1 MAEPNR
7 ANPQPPQGRAALD
20 DVAAKHQGA
29 LEALRQSEER
39 FRVALRNSH
48 ITVFNQDRELRY
60 TWIYNSQPK
69 TPAEDLLGRADADLW
84 PPEEAARHIQIKRR
98 VMETG
103 AGEFQEVR
111 LPTGGDTYYYD
122 LTVEPLR
129 DAAGA
134 VIGITGAASD
144 VTERKRMEESLHAMT
159 MVDDLTGVYNRRGFL
174 TLAEQQLKVA
184 RRSKRP
190 VILLYLDVDN
200 LKRVNDT
207 LGHNEGDILL
217 SRAAIV
223 LRRSFREADVLARIG
238 GDEFAVLAAEATPES
253 IETPLRRLRSNLD
266 ADNASWMPPTALCSA
281 PAWPATTPPTRARSK
296 NSSARPTAICTT
308 ASARNIPPRTAD
320 VWNPRNTGRQGLF
333 GGLSGITG
341 IFC

>member
-1 MAEPNR
+1 VALFDSHRMEISMKEPNP
-7 ANPQPPQGRAALD
+7 ANPQSPEGRATLD
-20 DVAAKHQGA
+20 AVSAKHQVA
-29 LEALRQSEER
+29 VEALRQSEER

-60 TWIYNSQPK
+60 TWIYNAQPK
-69 TPAEDLLGRADADLW
+69 SPAEDMLGRTDADLW
-84 PPEEAARHIQIKRR
+84 PPEEAARLLQIKRR
-98 VMETG
+98 VMHTG

-134 VIGITGAASD
+134 VIGVTCAASD

-159 MVDDLTGVYNRRGFL
+159 MVDDLTGVYNRRGFM
-174 TLAEQQLKVA
+174 TLADQQLKLA
-184 RRSKRP
+184 RRTKSP

-217 SRAAIV
+217 SRAAIM

-238 GDEFAVLAAEATPES
+238 GDEFAVLAADATPKS
-253 IETPLRRLRSNLD
+253 VETPLRRLRINLD
-266 ADNASWMPPTALCSA
+266 EDNALVDDARQLVLTTGLACYDP
-281 PAWPATTPPTRARSK
+281 TTPRTLEKLLSEADRDMYDRKRQKHAG
-296 NSSARPTAICTT
+296 
-308 ASARNIPPRTAD
+308 PPA
-320 VWNPRNTGRQGLF
+320 
-333 GGLSGITG
+333 
-341 IFC
+341 